1 MDKGWI
7 KLSRQIKEHW
17 IWENPEKL
25 KAWLDLLLM
34 ANHETKKVDMRE
46 GLVTVRR
53 GQLVTSI
60 TKLAQKWGWS
70 RERVR
75 RFLNT
80 LERDG
85 MVTRKSTP
93 FKTTLT
99 IVNYGKYQGDRH
111 SNETGNESTDKSTN
125 ESANESRTRKN
136 KNEKENKEGAAPT
149 PKVGAAPEEEEE
161 RVEVIPGYTQ
171 KELDESFIDGFIPMT
186 EEEWEALGEDT

>member
-60 TKLAQKWGWS
+60 TKLATKWGWS

-75 RFLNT
+75 RFLDT

-85 MVTRKSTP
+85 MLTRNSTP
-93 FKTTLT
+93 FKTVLT
-99 IVNYGKYQGDRH
+99 IVNYEKFQGDRH
-111 SNETGNESTDKSTN
+111 SNETANESTDKSTN
-125 ESANESRTRKN
+125 KSANESRTRKN
-136 KNEKENKEGAAPT
+136 KNEKENKESAPSTSNEVSGAQ
-149 PKVGAAPEEEEE
+149 EEEE
-161 RVEVIPGYTQ
+161 RIEVIPGYTQ
-171 KELDESFIDGFIPMT
+171 KELDENFLDGFIPMT
-186 EEEWEALGEDT
+186 EEEWNSLPEE